1 MGYPPTLTDR
11 SRRLARILAVV
22 ALLCV
27 GGVQILEA
35 GHAHGISEPVAECLL
50 CKTSPPAP
58 LTGNVPALLA
68 FFLLLLLP
76 ALQLAPQQQRSYCPR
91 QTRGPPLHS

>member
-1 MGYPPTLTDR
+1 MVYPLTLTSR
-11 SRRLARILAVV
+11 SRRLARILVV
-22 ALLCV
+22 AALLCV
-27 GGVQILEA
+27 SGMQILEA
-35 GHAHGISEPVAECLL
+35 GHAHGGNDPVSECLL

-58 LTGNVPALLA
+58 LTSSAPALLA

-76 ALQLAPQQQRSYCPR
+76 ALQVAPQVQRSYCPR

>member
-1 MGYPPTLTDR
+1 MIYPPTLTDR

-27 GGVQILEA
+27 SGVQILEA
-35 GHAHGISEPVAECLL
+35 SHAHGINDPVAECLL

-58 LTGNVPALLA
+58 LASNPQALLA

-76 ALQLAPQQQRSYCPR
+76 ALRLAPELQRSYGPR

>member
-1 MGYPPTLTDR
+1 MIYLPTLTDR

-27 GGVQILEA
+27 SGLQILEA
-35 GHAHGISEPVAECLL
+35 GHAHGSNDPVAECLL
-50 CKTSPPAP
+50 CKISPPAP
-58 LTGNVPALLA
+58 LASNTPALLA

-76 ALQLAPQQQRSYCPR
+76 ALCLPPQLQHSYCPR

>member
-1 MGYPPTLTDR
+1 MVHSPTLTDR

-27 GGVQILEA
+27 SGVQILEA
-35 GHAHGISEPVAECLL
+35 GHAHGVNDPVAECLL

-58 LTGNVPALLA
+58 LASSVPALLA
-68 FFLLLLLP
+68 FFLLLFLP
-76 ALQLAPQQQRSYCPR
+76 ALRLAPQLQRSYCPR
-91 QTRGPPLHS
+91 QARGPPLHS